1 MSFRSLLPLLLTG
14 CLCGGDLAAVF
25 HSYCSGC
32 HTGTAKSVSGPL
44 LDKFDPEGIGEDR
57 EAWARAYR
65 HLQASTMPPA
75 GAKRPDRVTADAA
88 LKAIEDAVA
97 SDSTPAVSGAEVAKR
112 LARLLWNSEPDK
124 ALAEAAGGLNQGGIE
139 AQVRR
144 MLADDRAKSFVAQ
157 FFLPWLGL
165 DELTKKT
172 PDLKHFP
179 DYDVSLR
186 EAFQRETELFL
197 LSQLRDD
204 RDPIELWR
212 ADYSFLN
219 EQLARQY
226 GIEGVKGAE
235 FRRVSL
241 QGAPER
247 AGLLG
252 QGSVLM
258 VTSNPG
264 DAAYG
269 GYTSPASRGKW
280 VLYHYLGVPT
290 PYPFP
295 GAGPMV
301 PAERPITPQTRTLP
315 ATPCVG
321 CHRNFFPLGYALENF
336 DPLGRWRVADRFG
349 AVDASGVFVD
359 GTMMNGVQDLRLV
372 LLARPEAFRTTITEA
387 LLVYMA
393 SGATKVNSGTAATL
407 FEARRILRDVPEVR
421 WSTLIAEIVRR

>member
-1 MSFRSLLPLLLTG
+1 MPVRYLLPLLLAG
-14 CLCGGDLAAVF
+14 SLCGGDLPAVF
-25 HSYCSGC
+25 HTYCSGC
-32 HTGTAKSVSGPL
+32 HTGTAKSVSGPS
-44 LDKFDPEGIGEDR
+44 LDKFDTERIRQDP

-65 HLQASTMPPA
+65 HLQAGTMPPV
-75 GAKRPDRVTADAA
+75 GAKRPDRATTETA

-97 SDSTPAVSGAEVAKR
+97 SDSKPDVSGADVAKR
-112 LARLLWNSEPDK
+112 LAKLLWNGEPDK
-124 ALAEAAGGLNQGGIE
+124 ALAEAAQGLDQAGIE

-144 MLADDRAKSFVAQ
+144 MLADDRANAFVAQ

-172 PDLKHFP
+172 PDPKHFS

-186 EAFQRETELFL
+186 EALQKETVMFL
-197 LSQLRDD
+197 LSQLRED

-219 EQLARQY
+219 EQLAKHY

-241 QGAPER
+241 KGAPER

-258 VTSNPG
+258 ATSNPG

-269 GYTSPASRGKW
+269 AYTSPASRGKW
-280 VLYHYLGVPT
+280 VLYRYLGVPT

-301 PAERPITPQTRTLP
+301 PPEQPITPQTRTLP
-315 ATPCVG
+315 AQPCVG
-321 CHRNFFPLGYALENF
+321 CHQNFFPLGYALENF
-336 DPLGRWRVADRFG
+336 DPLGHWRVADRFG
-349 AVDASGVFVD
+349 AVDASGAFVD

-372 LLARPEAFRTTITEA
+372 LLARPNAFRTTIMEA
-387 LLVYMA
+387 LLVYIA
-393 SGATKVNSGTAATL
+393 SGTTKVNSGTAATL
-407 FEARRILRDVPEVR
+407 FEARRILGDAPDFR
-421 WSTLIAEIVRR
+421 WSTLIAQAVRR

>member
-1 MSFRSLLPLLLTG
+1 MSFRYLLPLLVAG
-14 CLCGGDLAAVF
+14 SLCGGDLTAVF
-25 HSYCSGC
+25 QTYCSSC

-44 LDKFDPEGIGEDR
+44 LDKFDTERIREER

-65 HLQASTMPPA
+65 HLQAGTMPPV
-75 GAKRPDRVTADAA
+75 GAKRPDRSTTDAV
-88 LKAIEDAVA
+88 LKTIEDAVS
-97 SDSTPAVSGAEVAKR
+97 SDATPEVSGADVAKR
-112 LARLLWNSEPDK
+112 LAKLLWNSEPDK
-124 ALAEAAGGLNQGGIE
+124 ALAEAVGGLNQGGIE
-139 AQVRR
+139 TQVRR

-219 EQLARQY
+219 EQLARHY
-226 GIEGVKGAE
+226 GIEGVQGAE

-241 QGAPER
+241 RGAPER

-269 GYTSPASRGKW
+269 GYTSPAGRGKW
-280 VLYHYLGVPT
+280 VLYRYLGVPT

-301 PAERPITPQTRTLP
+301 PADKPITPQTRTLP

-336 DPLGRWRVADRFG
+336 DPLGRWRMADRFG

-372 LLARPEAFRTTITEA
+372 LLARPDAFRTTITEA

-407 FEARRILRDVPEVR
+407 FDARRILRDVPDVR

>member
-1 MSFRSLLPLLLTG
+1 MSFRCLLPFLLTSS
-14 CLCGGDLAAVF
+14 LCGGDLAVF
-25 HSYCSGC
+25 TTYCNGC

-44 LDKFDPEGIGEDR
+44 LDKFDAARIQQDR

-65 HLQASTMPPA
+65 HLQAGTMPPM

-97 SDSTPAVSGAEVAKR
+97 STPNSDLSGVDVTKR
-112 LARLLWNSEPDK
+112 LAKLLWNSEPDK
-124 ALAEAAGGLNQGGIE
+124 TLAQAEGGLNRQGIE

-144 MLADDRAKSFVAQ
+144 MLADERARSFVDR

-165 DELTKKT
+165 DELSKKS

-186 EAFQRETELFL
+186 DAFQRETELFL

-219 EQLARQY
+219 EQLARQC
-226 GIEGVKGAE
+226 GIEGVKGDE

-241 QGAPER
+241 QGVPER

-258 VTSNPG
+258 AASNPG

-280 VLYHYLGVPT
+280 VLYRYLGVPT

-301 PAERPITPQTRTLP
+301 PADKPITPQTRTLP

-321 CHRNFFPLGYALENF
+321 CHQNFFPLGYALENF
-336 DPLGRWRVADRFG
+336 DPLGRWRVTDRFG
-349 AVDASGVFVD
+349 AVDATGAFVD
-359 GTMMNGVQDLRLV
+359 GTAMNGVQDLRAV
-372 LLARPEAFRTTITEA
+372 LLARPDAFRTTITEA
-387 LLVYMA
+387 LLIYMR
-393 SGATKVNSGTAATL
+393 SGATKVNAGTPDTL
-407 FEARRILRDVPEVR
+407 FEARRILRGVPDLR
-421 WSTLIAEIVRR
+421 WSELITEIVRR